1 MDKIDLKGINN
12 IIFDLGNVI
21 IDLDMAATDS
31 AFKKLC
37 ANNYHTIMAKLKEEF
52 FFEKYE
58 TGKISTNEFVQTLKS
73 MVGKEVSDKTIID
86 AWNAMLLTIPD
97 VRYDILN
104 SLKKDYR
111 TFCLSN
117 TNELHI
123 EYVFNQLKQTK
134 GIQNLDDYF
143 ERVYLSHEM
152 GQRKPNVEIFETV
165 INDNNLVPSE
175 TLFIDDTAGHL
186 EGAKKAGLHTFHMN
200 EGRSLER
207 VVGC

>member
-1 MDKIDLKGINN
+1 MDRIDLKEIKN

-21 IDLDMAATDS
+21 IDLDIAATDS

-37 ANNYHTIMAKLKEEF
+37 ANRYEEVMNELNKEF

-58 TGKISTNEFVQTLKS
+58 TGKISTNEFVQTLQS
-73 MVGKEVSDKTIID
+73 MIGNGISEKAIID

-97 VRYDILN
+97 KRYNILK

-165 INDNNLVPSE
+165 IHDNNLVPSE

-200 EGRSLER
+200 EGRSLEM
-207 VVGC
+207 VVGY

>member
-1 MDKIDLKGINN
+1 MDRIDLKEIKN

-21 IDLDMAATDS
+21 IDLDIAATDS

-37 ANNYHTIMAKLKEEF
+37 ADRYEEVMNELNKEF

-58 TGKISTNEFVQTLKS
+58 TGKISTNEFVQTLQS
-73 MVGKEVSDKTIID
+73 MIGNGISEKAIID

-97 VRYDILN
+97 ERYNILN
-104 SLKKDYR
+104 SLKEDYR

-186 EGAKKAGLHTFHMN
+186 VGAKKAGLHTFLMN

-207 VVGC
+207 VVGY

>member
-1 MDKIDLKGINN
+1 MDRIDLKEIKN

-21 IDLDMAATDS
+21 IDLDIAATDS

-37 ANNYHTIMAKLKEEF
+37 ANRYEEVMNELNKEF

-58 TGKISTNEFVQTLKS
+58 TGKISTNEFVQTLQS
-73 MVGKEVSDKTIID
+73 MIGNGISEKAIID

-97 VRYDILN
+97 ERYNILK

-152 GQRKPNVEIFETV
+152 GQRKPDVEIFETV
-165 INDNNLVPSE
+165 IHDNNLVPSE

-186 EGAKKAGLHTFHMN
+186 EGAKKAGLHTFHMS
-200 EGRSLER
+200 EGRSLEK
-207 VVGC
+207 VVGY

>member
-21 IDLDMAATDS
+21 IDLDIAATDS

-37 ANNYHTIMAKLKEEF
+37 ANRYEEVMNELNKEF

-58 TGKISTNEFVQTLKS
+58 TGKISTNEFVQTLQS
-73 MVGKEVSDKTIID
+73 MIGNGISEKAIID

-97 VRYDILN
+97 ERYNILK

-152 GQRKPNVEIFETV
+152 GQRKPDVEIFETV
-165 INDNNLVPSE
+165 IHDNNLIPSE

-200 EGRSLER
+200 EGRSLEK
-207 VVGC
+207 VVGY